1 MAIRLKA
8 KAIVVRHDTTARWA
22 MHPLYRPEAGE
33 IMVYTDKKR
42 VIDDQGNEVLIP
54 GIKIGD
60 GRAYGIDLPFVSDY
74 DSEEIMARLKAH
86 EENTDI
92 HTNPEEKAFWSQKL
106 NLRINGETL
115 VFNRE

>member
-8 KAIVVRHDTTARWA
+8 KAIIARHDTTGNWA
-22 MHPLYRPEAGE
+22 MHPLYKPEAGE
-33 IMVYTDKKR
+33 ILIYTDYKTKT
-42 VIDDQGNEVLIP
+42 DEHGNVTFIP

-60 GRAYGIDLPFVSDY
+60 GKAYGIDLPFIADW
-74 DSEEIMARLKAH
+74 DATEILARLESH
-86 EENTDI
+86 ENNKDI
-92 HTNPEEKAFWSQKL
+92 HTNPEEKDFWSRKL